1 MEVRIGITDV
11 AREVSITTDTSADDV
26 IKALAGARESGGML
40 ELTDEKG
47 RRLVVPADRVGYL
60 DLGAPDSRPVGFG
73 AV

>member
-26 IKALAGARESGGML
+26 IKALAGARELGGML

>member
-11 AREVSITTDTSADDV
+11 AREVSITTDATADDV
-26 IKALAGARESGGML
+26 IKAVEDARKSGGML

-47 RRLVVPADRVGYL
+47 RRLVVPGDRIGYL